1 MRTCAQMAVARG
13 LPVSISE
20 ILSRIIAV
28 LSKIRSPLP
37 AGRTQLTAS
46 IPRNAAEGDKLT
58 AFRPIG

>member
-1 MRTCAQMAVARG
+1 MAVARG

-28 LSKIRSPLP
+28 LSKIRSPLS